1 MKEALGHEEIQQ
13 DFSGIHTVPVRS
25 FRGRRSELVPIY
37 GPVYVA
43 KTKKD
48 NTGDKEAKFLFT
60 APVPGSGK
68 IVVKNGGDSGKKS
81 RAASAEIDLNGNEIA
96 KRKDFN
102 KNISLIEYEVNLLS
116 ENKME
121 VEVKS
126 CKGCEIE
133 ITVLGEKPA
142 PAPPPLPPERLAPP
156 PLPPERM

>member
-1 MKEALGHEEIQQ
+1 MKR
-13 DFSGIHTVPVRS
+13 FSRILAVSTLFLFAASGVAVA
-25 FRGRRSELVPIY
+25 ELVPIY

>member
-1 MKEALGHEEIQQ
+1 MKRFSRLLAASTL
-13 DFSGIHTVPVRS
+13 FLFTASGIA
-25 FRGRRSELVPIY
+25 GAELVTIY

-48 NTGDKEAKFLFT
+48 DSGDKQAKFQFT

-102 KNISLIEYEVNLLS
+102 KNISLIEYEVSLLS
-116 ENKME
+116 DNQME

-126 CKGCEIE
+126 CNECEIE
-133 ITVLGEKPA
+133 ITVLGDKPA
-142 PAPPPLPPERLAPP
+142 PAPLPPERTVAP